1 MFLVARVSSKNLLVA
16 FLRPALLTVL
26 LLSSFSLLTACA
38 DMPKTPEER
47 AEFTA
52 TNDPL
57 EPMNRSIF
65 DVNDFLD
72 RLLIRPIAELYR
84 VTIPP
89 GIRDRVAGIVY
100 NMKEPVIFA
109 NDLMQ
114 GEFGKAQ
121 ITFERFGTNTF
132 LGVGGMWDVATGWG
146 LRQQTGDFGQT
157 LSVWG
162 VHEGPYLVLPLFGPS
177 NFRDAIGLGVDT
189 VMSPWGYIAAT
200 GGNGTSNRFEIASFG
215 ADGIVRR
222 EESIEPLDA
231 LRSGSLDFYAQMR
244 SVYRQYR
251 DKQLG
256 NQSTTG
262 MPKFEDYK

>member
-1 MFLVARVSSKNLLVA
+1 MATL
-16 FLRPALLTVL
+16 ALL
-26 LLSSFSLLTACA
+26 SACA
-38 DMPKTPEER
+38 DMPKTPAEQ
-47 AEFTA
+47 AEFRA

-57 EPMNRSIF
+57 EPMNRTTF

-72 RLLIRPIAELYR
+72 RLLIRPLAELYR
-84 VTIPP
+84 ATIPP
-89 GIRDRVAGIVY
+89 GLRDRIAGIVT

-109 NDLMQ
+109 NNMMQ
-114 GEFGKAQ
+114 GEFDRAG
-121 ITFERFGTNTF
+121 TTLERFAVNTTI
-132 LGVGGMWDVATGWG
+132 GGAGMFDIARTWG
-146 LRQQTGDFGQT
+146 DYQKMGDFGQT

-162 VHEGPYLVLPLFGPS
+162 INAGPYLVLPLFGPS
-177 NFRDAIGLGVDT
+177 NFRDAVGLGVDT
-189 VMSPWGYIAAT
+189 VMSPWGYLAAM
-200 GGNGTSNRFEIASFG
+200 GGNGTSNRFEIASFS

-222 EESIEPLDA
+222 EQNIEALDV

-256 NQSTTG
+256 HQSTAG